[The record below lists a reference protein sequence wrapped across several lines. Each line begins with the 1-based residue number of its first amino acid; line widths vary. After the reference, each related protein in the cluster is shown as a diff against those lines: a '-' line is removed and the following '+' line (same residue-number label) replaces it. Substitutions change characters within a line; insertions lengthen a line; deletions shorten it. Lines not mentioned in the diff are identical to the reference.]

1 MQPDALSPH
10 RVLHAHALFHGSAL
24 AGIVTGDVTGTRH
37 FELDLL
43 AVQYNLI
50 KSFAVDVGLDLHPKW
65 TVI

>member
-1 MQPDALSPH
+1 MRCRLIAFFTLT
-10 RVLHAHALFHGSAL
+10 LYFTASAL
-24 AGIVTGDVTGTRH
+24 AGIVTGNVTGTRH

-43 AVQYNLI
+43 AIQYNLI

>member
-1 MQPDALSPH
+1 MRCRLIAFFTLTLYFH
-10 RVLHAHALFHGSAL
+10 RSAL
-24 AGIVTGDVTGTRH
+24 AGIVTGNVTGIRH

-43 AVQYNLI
+43 AVLYNLI